1 MVPRRGFHGEEFLLG
16 EKRMDPELV
25 VQIAKE
31 AIEITL
37 MISLPVMGVGLIVGL
52 VISLFQAVTQIH
64 EMTLTFVPKIVAVLL
79 CLLFLMPWMMQK
91 MIFYTEQ
98 LIINLPRYAH

>member
-1 MVPRRGFHGEEFLLG
+1 MN
-16 EKRMDPELV
+16 PETV

-37 MISLPVMGVGLIVGL
+37 YISLPIMGVGLVVGL
-52 VISLFQAVTQIH
+52 LVSLFQAVTQIH

-79 CLLFLMPWMMQK
+79 SLLFLLPWMMQK

-98 LIINLPRYAH
+98 LITQLPRFIH